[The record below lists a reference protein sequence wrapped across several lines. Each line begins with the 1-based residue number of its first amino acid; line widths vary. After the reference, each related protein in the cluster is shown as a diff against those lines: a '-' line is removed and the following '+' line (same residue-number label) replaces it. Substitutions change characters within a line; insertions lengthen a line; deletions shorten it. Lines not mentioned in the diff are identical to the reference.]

1 MGTFRAHA
9 AREKSTAM
17 TVHLLGALVMMACGT
32 GATGVTSKPAERV
45 VTRIVSERAL
55 DAMSFFEH
63 LVARYRALESYEDE
77 TSIVQITTH
86 FGEERSHRVETT
98 VKCDIVEGRLNVRTP
113 AAQVRG
119 GMMRGL
125 GLTLPIAPQEVQGSK
140 SMYDLWLAPHMAI
153 KFADN
158 PLSEFRAGVP
168 EGFTATEVAPVT
180 IDNKPMVHLELKSGD
195 GLSGDYAAK
204 FDLYIDPD
212 SMLIERI
219 EGQQR
224 LPDGGDFQTTVDIK
238 PTLAE
243 GADFVRP
250 TAATSP
256 CVEPPTPQQ
265 QTAEPAAA
273 PRPAMPAGM
282 PVG

>member
-1 MGTFRAHA
+1 
-9 AREKSTAM
+9 M
-17 TVHLLGALVMMACGT
+17 TVHLLGALVMMMACPEMSC
-32 GATGVTSKPAERV
+32 GVTAGGASSKLPERPV
-45 VTRIVSERAL
+45 VKVVNERAL

-77 TSIVQITTH
+77 TSIVQVTTH
-86 FGEERSHRVETT
+86 LGEERSHRVETT

-113 AAQVRG
+113 VSQVRG
-119 GMMRGL
+119 GLMRGL

-153 KFADN
+153 KFTEN

-168 EGFTATEVAPVT
+168 EGFTATEIAPVT

-195 GLSGDYAAK
+195 GMSGDYAAK

-250 TAATSP
+250 TTAPTASTNP
-256 CVEPPTPQQ
+256 CAESQAPQK
-265 QTAEPAAA
+265 QTAEPVAA